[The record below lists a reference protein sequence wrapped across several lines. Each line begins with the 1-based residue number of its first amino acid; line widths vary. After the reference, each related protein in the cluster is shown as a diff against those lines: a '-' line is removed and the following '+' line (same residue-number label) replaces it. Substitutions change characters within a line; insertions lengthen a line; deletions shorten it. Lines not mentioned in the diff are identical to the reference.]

1 MNDTDKNDRR
11 LGGRRLTDGTSLGE
25 VKIEV
30 SSAVLTVFVIVLS
43 FAAIILLWLYA
54 QQTAHIRLIV
64 FFLSLIIIVSVVVF
78 IDQVQKKQQLHKLQ
92 LRQLISQRT
101 GELEMAKA
109 AAEAARLQ
117 AEQIN
122 RQLQASVGH
131 ANLMTQQAMEAG
143 RSKSDFLAEMSHQI
157 RIPMNAIIGFS
168 EMLADDNLTEQQ
180 KKQVG
185 IIRESSRQLLQLI
198 NDILDFSKI
207 EAGKLEIEIAECTL
221 ESVLAAVESLMR
233 PLATEKSLQFEIIR
247 SQPLP
252 EFIRTDP
259 TRLKQCLINLISS
272 AVRFTERSYVYVR
285 VFWDNSGSNPFIRFD
300 VEYTQ
305 SVLSS
310 ERQYR
315 GFGRSG
321 AAGLGLT
328 ITQRLAEFLEGSVTI
343 GSTTGKGSVFTL
355 TIPTGMPPV
364 PQVAAARRVDAAA
377 AGRRLSAKM
386 VDSLR
391 LGGRALLAED
401 SPTNQALVELLL
413 KKLGVE
419 VVIVENGQQAVQ
431 KAMEQKFDVILMDIQ
446 MPVMDGFEATN
457 QLRKNGVKIPIIA
470 LTACA
475 MKGDDEKCFAAG
487 CSDYISKPIDRK
499 KLVEIIMKYLAV
511 KGLSPDPSVAALA
524 KTEASQNSPAAGG
537 AQASARTGI
546 EIDWQ
551 LLNERI
557 GSQELIDEVIP
568 IFIKDNTERMKVLSG
583 AVEKNDKREIKFYAH
598 SIKGAAATIGATGI
612 SELARLL
619 EAAVRD
625 LDNSKYK
632 SIFEELSVRFTR
644 LVDFLS
650 KDDWKQAA
658 QQASSRQHTEKS

>member
-1 MNDTDKNDRR
+1 MNNTDKNDRR
-11 LGGRRLTDGTSLGE
+11 VGGRRLTDGASLGK

-30 SSAVLTVFVIVLS
+30 SSEVLTVFVIVLS
-43 FAAIILLWLYA
+43 FAAIVLLWLYA

-78 IDQVQKKQQLHKLQ
+78 IDQVQKRQQLHKLQ
-92 LRQLISQRT
+92 LRQLITQRT
-101 GELEMAKA
+101 SELETARA
-109 AAEAARLQ
+109 AAETARLQ

-131 ANLMTQQAMEAG
+131 ANLMAQQAMDAG
-143 RSKSDFLAEMSHQI
+143 QSKNEFLAEISHQI

-185 IIRESSRQLLQLI
+185 IILESSRQLLQLI

-207 EAGKLEIEIAECTL
+207 EAGNLEIEIAECTL

-252 EFIRTDP
+252 EFIRTDS
-259 TRLKQCLINLISS
+259 TRLKQCLINLVSI
-272 AVRFTERSYVYVR
+272 AVRFTERGYVYVR

-300 VEYTQ
+300 VECTQ

-310 ERQYR
+310 ERQQYV
-315 GFGRSG
+315 FGRSG
-321 AAGLGLT
+321 AARLGLT

-343 GSTTGKGSVFTL
+343 GSLTGKGSVFTL
-355 TIPTGMPPV
+355 TIPIGMPPA
-364 PQVAAARRVDAAA
+364 PQAAAARRVDAAA
-377 AGRRLSAKM
+377 KKLSAQM
-386 VDSLR
+386 IDSLK
-391 LGGRALLAED
+391 LGGRVLLAED

-431 KAMEQKFDVILMDIQ
+431 KALAEKFDVILMDIQ
-446 MPVMDGFEATN
+446 MPVMDGYEATN
-457 QLRKNGVKIPIIA
+457 QLRKNGVKVPIIA
-470 LTACA
+470 LTAYA

-487 CSDYISKPIDRK
+487 CSDYLSKPIDRK
-499 KLVEIIMKYLAV
+499 KLIVTIMKYLAV
-511 KGLSPDPSVAALA
+511 KGLSHDPSVAALA
-524 KTEASQNSPAAGG
+524 KTEASQNSPAAGVVQPL
-537 AQASARTGI
+537 AAAGI

-551 LLNERI
+551 LLMERI
-557 GSQELIDEVIP
+557 GSQELVDEIVP
-568 IFIKDNTERMKVLSG
+568 IFMKDNTERMKMLSQ
-583 AVEKNDKREIKFYAH
+583 AVEKNDEREIKFYAH

-612 SELARLL
+612 SEIARQL

-632 SIFEELSVRFTR
+632 SMFEELSVRFIR

>member
-1 MNDTDKNDRR
+1 MNNTDKNDRR
-11 LGGRRLTDGTSLGE
+11 VGGRRLTDGASLGK

-30 SSAVLTVFVIVLS
+30 SSEVLTVFVIVLS
-43 FAAIILLWLYA
+43 FAAIVLLWLYA

-78 IDQVQKKQQLHKLQ
+78 IDQVQKRQQLHKLQ
-92 LRQLISQRT
+92 LRQLITQRT
-101 GELEMAKA
+101 SELETARA
-109 AAEAARLQ
+109 AAETARLQ

-131 ANLMTQQAMEAG
+131 ANLMAQQAMDAG
-143 RSKSDFLAEMSHQI
+143 QSKNEFLAEISHQI

-185 IIRESSRQLLQLI
+185 IILESSRQLLQLI

-207 EAGKLEIEIAECTL
+207 EAGNLEIEIAECTL

-252 EFIRTDP
+252 EFIRTDS
-259 TRLKQCLINLISS
+259 TRLKQCLINLVSI
-272 AVRFTERSYVYVR
+272 AVRFTERGYVYVR

-300 VEYTQ
+300 VECTQ

-310 ERQYR
+310 ERQQYV
-315 GFGRSG
+315 FGRSG
-321 AAGLGLT
+321 AARLGLT

-343 GSTTGKGSVFTL
+343 GSLTGKGSVFTL
-355 TIPTGMPPV
+355 TIPIGMPPA
-364 PQVAAARRVDAAA
+364 PQAAAARRVDAAA
-377 AGRRLSAKM
+377 KKLSAQM
-386 VDSLR
+386 IDSLK
-391 LGGRALLAED
+391 LGGRVLLAED

-431 KAMEQKFDVILMDIQ
+431 KALAEKFDVILMDIQ
-446 MPVMDGFEATN
+446 MPVMDGYEATN
-457 QLRKNGVKIPIIA
+457 QLRKNGVKVPIIA
-470 LTACA
+470 LTAYA

-487 CSDYISKPIDRK
+487 CSDHLSKPIDRK
-499 KLVEIIMKYLAV
+499 KLIVTIMKYLAV
-511 KGLSPDPSVAALA
+511 KGLSHDPSVAALA
-524 KTEASQNSPAAGG
+524 KTEASQNSPAAGVVQPL
-537 AQASARTGI
+537 AAAGI

-551 LLNERI
+551 LLMERI
-557 GSQELIDEVIP
+557 GSQELVDEIVP
-568 IFIKDNTERMKVLSG
+568 IFMKDNTERMKMLSQ
-583 AVEKNDKREIKFYAH
+583 AVEKNDEREIKFYAH

-612 SELARLL
+612 SEIARQL

-632 SIFEELSVRFTR
+632 SMFEELSVRFIR

>member
-1 MNDTDKNDRR
+1 
-11 LGGRRLTDGTSLGE
+11 
-25 VKIEV
+25 
-30 SSAVLTVFVIVLS
+30 
-43 FAAIILLWLYA
+43 
-54 QQTAHIRLIV
+54 
-64 FFLSLIIIVSVVVF
+64 
-78 IDQVQKKQQLHKLQ
+78 
-92 LRQLISQRT
+92 
-101 GELEMAKA
+101 
-109 AAEAARLQ
+109 
-117 AEQIN
+117 
-122 RQLQASVGH
+122 
-131 ANLMTQQAMEAG
+131 
-143 RSKSDFLAEMSHQI
+143 
-157 RIPMNAIIGFS
+157 
-168 EMLADDNLTEQQ
+168 
-180 KKQVG
+180 
-185 IIRESSRQLLQLI
+185 
-198 NDILDFSKI
+198 
-207 EAGKLEIEIAECTL
+207 
-221 ESVLAAVESLMR
+221 
-233 PLATEKSLQFEIIR
+233 
-247 SQPLP
+247 
-252 EFIRTDP
+252 
-259 TRLKQCLINLISS
+259 
-272 AVRFTERSYVYVR
+272 
-285 VFWDNSGSNPFIRFD
+285 
-300 VEYTQ
+300 
-305 SVLSS
+305 
-310 ERQYR
+310 
-315 GFGRSG
+315 
-321 AAGLGLT
+321 
-328 ITQRLAEFLEGSVTI
+328 
-343 GSTTGKGSVFTL
+343 
-355 TIPTGMPPV
+355 MPPV

>member
-1 MNDTDKNDRR
+1 
-11 LGGRRLTDGTSLGE
+11 
-25 VKIEV
+25 
-30 SSAVLTVFVIVLS
+30 
-43 FAAIILLWLYA
+43 
-54 QQTAHIRLIV
+54 
-64 FFLSLIIIVSVVVF
+64 
-78 IDQVQKKQQLHKLQ
+78 
-92 LRQLISQRT
+92 
-101 GELEMAKA
+101 
-109 AAEAARLQ
+109 
-117 AEQIN
+117 
-122 RQLQASVGH
+122 
-131 ANLMTQQAMEAG
+131 
-143 RSKSDFLAEMSHQI
+143 
-157 RIPMNAIIGFS
+157 
-168 EMLADDNLTEQQ
+168 
-180 KKQVG
+180 
-185 IIRESSRQLLQLI
+185 
-198 NDILDFSKI
+198 
-207 EAGKLEIEIAECTL
+207 
-221 ESVLAAVESLMR
+221 MR
-233 PLATEKSLQFEIIR
+233 PLATEKNLQFEIIR

-252 EFIRTDP
+252 EFIRTDS
-259 TRLKQCLINLISS
+259 TRLKQCLINLVSS
-272 AVRFTERSYVYVR
+272 AVRFTDRGYVYVR

-315 GFGRSG
+315 VFGRSG
-321 AAGLGLT
+321 AACLGLT

-355 TIPTGMPPV
+355 TIPTGMPPE
-364 PQVAAARRVDAAA
+364 PQATAARRVDAAA
-377 AGRRLSAKM
+377 KKLSAQM
-386 VDSLR
+386 VDSLK
-391 LGGRALLAED
+391 LGGRVLVAED

-419 VVIVENGQQAVQ
+419 VVIVENGQLAVQ
-431 KAMEQKFDVILMDIQ
+431 KVMEEKFDVILMDIQ
-446 MPVMDGFEATN
+446 MPVMNGYEATN

-524 KTEASQNSPAAGG
+524 KTEALQKSPAAGVV
-537 AQASARTGI
+537 QPSAAAEI

-557 GSQELIDEVIP
+557 GSQELIDEIIP
-568 IFIKDNTERMKVLSG
+568 IFIKDNTERMKMLSG
-583 AVEKNDKREIKFYAH
+583 AVEKNDEREIKFYAH

-658 QQASSRQHTEKS
+658 RQASSRQHT